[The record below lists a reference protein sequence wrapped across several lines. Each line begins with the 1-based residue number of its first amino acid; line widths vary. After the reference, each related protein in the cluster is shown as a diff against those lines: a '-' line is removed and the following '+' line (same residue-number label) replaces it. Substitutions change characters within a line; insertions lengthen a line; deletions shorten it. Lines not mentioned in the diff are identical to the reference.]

1 LRSSW
6 SYDMGL
12 GTVVMH
18 QCDTVVRSN
27 GCHQTFAVPDYSVID
42 GLLQGT
48 GFDTYLSSGKA
59 LKTDGPLSEVITYV
73 TFWVIR
79 ILLKGEL
86 SEYEFHYWVAESAV
100 AVRTSVIA

>member
-1 LRSSW
+1 
-6 SYDMGL
+6 MGL

-18 QCDTVVRSN
+18 QRYAVVRSN
-27 GCHQTFAVPDYSVID
+27 GSHQTFAVPDYSVVD

-48 GFDTYLSSGKA
+48 GFDSNLPSGEA
-59 LKTDGPLSEVITYV
+59 LKSDGPLPEVVTYV
-73 TFWVIR
+73 TLRVIG

-86 SEYEFHYWVAESAV
+86 AKYEFHYWVAESAV